1 LLCFS
6 IRGRSVTAAGV
17 AISISILL
25 EAIFFY
31 FLKFF
36 FFFLGL
42 VRVRLVM
49 TDDLESVLFFNVG
62 KIQKMLGGVA
72 LPDLRISV
80 A

>member
-1 LLCFS
+1 LLFFS
-6 IRGRSVTAAGV
+6 IRGRSVTAASV

-25 EAIFFY
+25 EAIFFF
-31 FLKFF
+31 FLFLIFF
-36 FFFLGL
+36 FGL

-62 KIQKMLGGVA
+62 KIQKMPGGVV
-72 LPDLRISV
+72 LPDLGISV